1 MNIRLLFFS
10 HLKSITGVEELD
22 YSPPGDSDSIRV
34 KDLLD
39 ELFSRYDGLSEWDDK
54 LLIAVNHEYSTRD
67 TEIRPGDEVAIM
79 PPVQG
84 G

>member
-1 MNIRLLFFS
+1 MKIRLLFFS
-10 HLKSITGVEELD
+10 QLRSITGVEELD

-34 KDLLD
+34 KDLLED
-39 ELFSRYDGLSEWDDK
+39 LFSRYEGLSDWNDK
-54 LLIAVNHEYSTRD
+54 LLIAVNCEYSTR
-67 TEIRPGDEVAIM
+67 EAKIRSGDEVAIM

>member
-10 HLKSITGVEELD
+10 QLRNITGVEEMD
-22 YSPPGDSDSIRV
+22 YSPVDNSDSIQV

-39 ELFSRYDGLSEWDDK
+39 DLFSRYEGLSAWNDK
-54 LLIAVNHEYSTRD
+54 LLIAVNCEYSTRE
-67 TEIRPGDEVAIM
+67 TKIRSGDEVAIM